1 MYNIQIYMRRIIIA
15 DEIYMYTDD
24 MYLHIKNNRVW
35 FIDTTLSIRTFINT
49 CKLLHIHTS
58 MQQSLMYLIIK
69 NNFMKTK
76 KKYIGIYNSH

>member
-1 MYNIQIYMRRIIIA
+1 MYNKHIYMRRIIIA

-49 CKLLHIHTS
+49 C
-58 MQQSLMYLIIK
+58 
-69 NNFMKTK
+69 
-76 KKYIGIYNSH
+76 

>member
-1 MYNIQIYMRRIIIA
+1 MPFLDMFAYYGPSTGNKKAHFKYMVIYMYNIHIYMRRIIIA

-49 CKLLHIHTS
+49 
-58 MQQSLMYLIIK
+58 
-69 NNFMKTK
+69 
-76 KKYIGIYNSH
+76 G

>member
-1 MYNIQIYMRRIIIA
+1 MPFLNMFAYYGPSTGNKKAHFKYMVIYMLYMYNIHRYMRRIIIA

-49 CKLLHIHTS
+49 C
-58 MQQSLMYLIIK
+58 
-69 NNFMKTK
+69 
-76 KKYIGIYNSH
+76 